1 MVSKESIPLQGR
13 ELSLVGTDTGTKM
26 NWKYPLSDIDF
37 GKEEEQEVL
46 RVLRSRWLSTGPVTE
61 RFEKAFSAYLGGGY
75 AIAVSSGTAALH
87 LALTCLG
94 LGEGDEVIL
103 PSLTFVAT
111 ANAVVYAGA
120 KPVFADIVGK
130 EDLTISSE
138 EIEKK
143 ITGKT
148 KAIIVMHYGGYPCE
162 MKAILRIAKRYR
174 LYVIEDAA
182 HAPGAEYGRRK
193 CGLFGDM
200 GCFSFFSNKN
210 LVTGEGGMVVTR
222 NKTLAGSVRKTRS
235 HGMEALSWDKYR
247 GHLSSYDI
255 KEIGYNYRTTEIQS
269 ALGLAQLKKLDRNNR
284 KRKRLAK
291 IYREGLE
298 GDKNISIPFSK
309 FRGNLSYHLFP
320 ILLAPRIDRDRVME
334 RLKGFGI
341 QTSVHY
347 PPVHLFSLY
356 RRRFGFRKGM
366 FPKTEE
372 VSKREVTLPL
382 HPRMNREDVEWIV
395 KKVKIVIRACTP

>member
-1 MVSKESIPLQGR
+1 MIK
-13 ELSLVGTDTGTKM
+13 
-26 NWKYPLSDIDF
+26 WKYPLSDIDF

-61 RFEKAFSAYLGGGY
+61 RFEKAFSGYLGGGN

-103 PSLTFVAT
+103 PSLTFIAT
-111 ANAVVYAGA
+111 ANAALYVGA

-130 EDLTISSE
+130 EDLNISSE

-143 ITGKT
+143 ITEKT
-148 KAIIVMHYGGYPCE
+148 KAIMVMHYGGYPCE
-162 MKAILRIAKRYR
+162 MKAVLRIARR
-174 LYVIEDAA
+174 HSLYVIEDAA
-182 HAPGAEYGRRK
+182 HAPGAEVGGRK
-193 CGLFGDM
+193 CGLVGDI

-222 NKTLAGSVRKTRS
+222 NKTWAERVRRMRS

-255 KEIGYNYRTTEIQS
+255 KGIGYNYRTTEIQS
-269 ALGLAQLKKLDRNNR
+269 ALGLVQLKKLNGNNR
-284 KRKRLAK
+284 KRKKLVE
-291 IYREGLE
+291 IYQEGLE
-298 GDKNISIPFSK
+298 EDNNISIPFSK
-309 FRGNLSYHLFP
+309 FKGDPSYHLFP
-320 ILLAPRIDRDRVME
+320 ILVAPRINRNRVMQG
-334 RLKGFGI
+334 LKDFGI

-347 PPVHLFSLY
+347 PPVHLFSFY
-356 RRRFGFRKGM
+356 RRRFGFRGGM

-372 VSKREVTLPL
+372 VSRREVTLPL

-395 KKVKIVIRACTP
+395 KKVKMVIRACTP